1 MINITIAIAITY
13 GLLAA
18 SIVAAW
24 LKPVQITARLTLPP
38 WVVVFA
44 AACASGLV
52 TGLVTWLGV
61 LYLAAFAGLACIA
74 KTIKPGIIKVA
85 LLIATGWMTLALSVH
100 KFAGFANPSLVSN
113 MRVSDGAPV
122 FTHNLNFDTTA
133 AGLILFAV
141 FCVPART
148 REEWREV
155 FRQYPVIIGT
165 PIVVFAIGLA
175 VGYVKVDPKLVAY
188 TPVFFMCNLLFTC
201 VTEEAFF
208 RGFIQ
213 QQLTVGMKR
222 WRSGPY
228 IAMVVA
234 AILFGIA
241 HAKGG
246 PLLIG
251 LASLAGLG
259 YGYAYLRNKRIEAA
273 ILTHFA
279 LNGLHF
285 VAFTYPSNNS

>member
-1 MINITIAIAITY
+1 MNITTSIAITY

-18 SIVAAW
+18 SIIAAW
-24 LKPVQITARLTLPP
+24 LKPLHINDRAALPP
-38 WVVVFA
+38 WVAVFA
-44 AACASGLV
+44 AACVSGLISGLV
-52 TGLVTWLGV
+52 AWPGILA
-61 LYLAAFAGLACIA
+61 LAAFAGLACIA
-74 KTIKPGIIKVA
+74 KAVKPGLVKVA
-85 LLIATGWMTLALSVH
+85 LLVATGWMTLALSVH
-100 KFAGFANPSLVSN
+100 KFAGFANPSLVAN
-113 MRVSDGAPV
+113 MRVSEPAPA

-141 FCVPART
+141 FCIPARS
-148 REEWREV
+148 REEWRAV
-155 FRQYPVIIGT
+155 ARQYPVILGT

-175 VGYVKVDPKLVAY
+175 LGYVKVDPKLVAY

-213 QQLTVGMKR
+213 QQLTVGLAR
-222 WRSGPY
+222 WRAGPY
-228 IAMVVA
+228 IALVVA
-234 AILFGIA
+234 AVLFGIA

-259 YGYAYLRNKRIEAA
+259 YGYAYLRSQRIEAA

-279 LNGLHF
+279 LNALHF
-285 VAFTYPSNNS
+285 VAFTYPRTI